1 MTAMDPSK
9 PHVKAGRGAR
19 AGVRIKGWLAR
30 LVRPPRPAAVRRLRR
45 WEARHLVGGAV
56 AAAAGLAL
64 LMVLFDA
71 AAIVAARALPP
82 AVQRFFDVITDYG
95 KSGWFLWPLGVLLAL
110 AAACAG
116 AVSERAGLIVAS
128 LATRAMFLFA
138 AIALP
143 GLFVNL
149 VKGLI
154 GRARPFVGGAA
165 DPYLFNPLTWGVPAY
180 ASFPSGH
187 TAAAASVAV
196 AFGALWPR
204 LSPALW
210 FYALMI
216 CISRIVV
223 TAHHPSDVLGG
234 VLVGALGAVLVR
246 RAFALRGLGFAVDL
260 AGRIRPVPGP
270 SWRRIRGAFKAVAGS
285 GAAQ

>member
-1 MTAMDPSK
+1 MTAMDQPQPETSR
-9 PHVKAGRGAR
+9 HAR
-19 AGVRIKGWLAR
+19 AAARIRGWLAR

-45 WEARHLVGGAV
+45 FEARHLVGGAV
-56 AAAAGLAL
+56 AAAAALAL
-64 LMVLFDA
+64 LLVLFDA
-71 AAIVAARALPP
+71 AAIVGARALPP
-82 AVQRFFDVITDYG
+82 GVQRFFDVITDYG

-116 AVSERAGLIVAS
+116 AVPERTGLIVAS

-143 GLFVNL
+143 GLFANL

-154 GRARPFVGGAA
+154 GRARPFVGGAP

-204 LSPALW
+204 LSPLLW

-216 CISRIVV
+216 CVSRIVV

-234 VLVGALGAVLVR
+234 VLVGALGAALVR
-246 RAFALRGLGFAVDL
+246 RAFALRGLGFSIDA
-260 AGRIRPVPGP
+260 AGRIRPAPGP
-270 SWRRIRGAFKAVAGS
+270 SWGRIRSAFKGVAGS
-285 GAAQ
+285 GVRQ